1 MALYKNR
8 EVTVIGPNPMANTP
22 ISINIRYVDGSHE
35 NVALSQVSFT
45 EDEKKA
51 LVKAHPSQYDN
62 IRIIKDEDLHAI
74 RSGGAPTES
83 KPTPSVQTPLQKL
96 KAL

>member
-62 IRIIKDEDLHAI
+62 VRIIKDADLHAI
-74 RSGGAPTES
+74 RSGGAPSEHTQT
-83 KPTPSVQTPLQKL
+83 TPAPSPLQKL